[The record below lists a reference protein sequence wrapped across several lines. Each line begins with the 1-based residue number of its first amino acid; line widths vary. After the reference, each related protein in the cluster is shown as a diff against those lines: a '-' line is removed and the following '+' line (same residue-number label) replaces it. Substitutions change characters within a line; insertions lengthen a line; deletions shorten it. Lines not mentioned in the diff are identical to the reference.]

1 MIQAIRETNFTAYIE
16 TEASRIDTS
25 VTSAHIRHLAKFTN
39 DLDGAVFYAYATTE
53 VIKDRYTS
61 LAFTY
66 GAADVYTG
74 NLQLIP
80 AGYFKY
86 ELYEVSWIGAV
97 SVTLGNAPVTE
108 TDVLLPVANT
118 SGVVQGLVAIG
129 QLYLG
134 EKEGSEEVQ
143 YIENAKRVQ
152 TLTIQDGGTGYATP
166 PTITIEAPGTNGG
179 QTATAT
185 CTILAGVVDTVTI
198 TYAGSGYITTP
209 KVTLAGG
216 GFTTA
221 ANITGSIEQT
231 NYIYYGQ

>member
-1 MIQAIRETNFTAYIE
+1 MIQATREANFTAYIE
-16 TEASRIDTS
+16 TEASRIDTTVS
-25 VTSAHIRHLAKFTN
+25 SSHIRHLAKFTN
-39 DLDGAVFYAYATTE
+39 DLDGEVFYAYATVE
-53 VIKDRYTS
+53 VIYDRYTS

-66 GAADVYTG
+66 GVADVYTG
-74 NLQLIP
+74 NLKLIP

-86 ELYEVSWIGAV
+86 EIYEVSWIDAV

-129 QLYLG
+129 QLYLS
-134 EKEGSEEVQ
+134 EKAGSEEVQ
-143 YIENAKRVQ
+143 YIQNAKRVQ
-152 TLTIQDGGTGYATP
+152 SLTIQDGGTVYGTA
-166 PTITIEAPGTNGG
+166 PTIVIEAPGTTGG
-179 QTATAT
+179 KQATAT

-198 TYAGSGYITTP
+198 TYAGSGYITNP
-209 KVTLAGG
+209 KVTLSGG

-221 ANITGSIEQT
+221 ANITATIEQT